1 MVPTCPQ
8 PRDEAKIA
16 KNRDAFMKANPRSQR
31 GPRRKLESDGTPLI
45 RNKHGAYVLDQQ
57 RIHQAQE
64 ALAESEPDPSDS
76 TPSTETTTASVN
88 VARKAQSKA
97 SLDRVRAFLVKR

>member
-1 MVPTCPQ
+1 MLRLRVGFA
-8 PRDEAKIA
+8 RWGDG
-16 KNRDAFMKANPRSQR
+16 KAIGFDSVEC
-31 GPRRKLESDGTPLI
+31 KLESDGTPLI

-64 ALAESEPDPSDS
+64 ALAASEPDSFDS
-76 TPSTETTTASVN
+76 TPSTETATASVN

-97 SLDRVRAFLVKR
+97 SLDGVRAFLVKR